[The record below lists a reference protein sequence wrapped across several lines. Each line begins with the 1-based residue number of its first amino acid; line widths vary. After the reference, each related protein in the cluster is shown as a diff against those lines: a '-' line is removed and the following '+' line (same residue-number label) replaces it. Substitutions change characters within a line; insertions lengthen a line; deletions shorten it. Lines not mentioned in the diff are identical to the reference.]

1 MQGYTLLYVSNT
13 QFMDFLHQ
21 EKEGRTSLLS
31 LNDFHWDKQMHSAQ
45 IHTVIALKFVY
56 VLALYGPAGEE
67 LTTEPPRM
75 QPGLGPSV
83 HMELKNLLRHR
94 QGGQA
99 NNTGACEDLLFS
111 LKWGLRHF
119 TIYVHLNSICP

>member
-1 MQGYTLLYVSNT
+1 M
-13 QFMDFLHQ
+13 
-21 EKEGRTSLLS
+21 
-31 LNDFHWDKQMHSAQ
+31 
-45 IHTVIALKFVY
+45 
-56 VLALYGPAGEE
+56 LALYVPAGEE

-83 HMELKNLLRHR
+83 HMEVKNLLRHR

-99 NNTGACEDLLFS
+99 DEPGAASEDLYFS

-119 TIYVHLNSICP
+119 MI

>member
-1 MQGYTLLYVSNT
+1 
-13 QFMDFLHQ
+13 MDFMHLRKFRHLH
-21 EKEGRTSLLS
+21 R
-31 LNDFHWDKQMHSAQ
+31 
-45 IHTVIALKFVY
+45 HTAIALKFVY

-99 NNTGACEDLLFS
+99 NNTRTCEDLFFS

-119 TIYVHLNSICP
+119 YDLGYVNLNSICP

>member
-1 MQGYTLLYVSNT
+1 MGKNERL
-13 QFMDFLHQ
+13 
-21 EKEGRTSLLS
+21 ESLDYFQTNKYNVQNLDLVIS
-31 LNDFHWDKQMHSAQ
+31 LKS
-45 IHTVIALKFVY
+45 VCVGPY
-56 VLALYGPAGEE
+56 GLADGE

-99 NNTGACEDLLFS
+99 SNSGACEDLLS
-111 LKWGLRHF
+111 RLKLGLRH
-119 TIYVHLNSICP
+119 L

>member
-1 MQGYTLLYVSNT
+1 
-13 QFMDFLHQ
+13 MDFMHLRKFRHLH
-21 EKEGRTSLLS
+21 R
-31 LNDFHWDKQMHSAQ
+31 
-45 IHTVIALKFVY
+45 HTAIALKFVY

-99 NNTGACEDLLFS
+99 NNTRTCEDLFFS
-111 LKWGLRHF
+111 LKWG
-119 TIYVHLNSICP
+119 P

>member
-1 MQGYTLLYVSNT
+1 MIFRQTNKCNVQNLDPVI
-13 QFMDFLHQ
+13 
-21 EKEGRTSLLS
+21 SLKS
-31 LNDFHWDKQMHSAQ
+31 
-45 IHTVIALKFVY
+45 VY
-56 VLALYGPAGEE
+56 VLSFTLCLSFADEE

-99 NNTGACEDLLFS
+99 SNSGACEDS
-111 LKWGLRHF
+111 LSRLKLGLRH
-119 TIYVHLNSICP
+119 L

>member
-1 MQGYTLLYVSNT
+1 MTFPESNECIV
-13 QFMDFLHQ
+13 QKSDVLHAV
-21 EKEGRTSLLS
+21 
-31 LNDFHWDKQMHSAQ
+31 N
-45 IHTVIALKFVY
+45 VLKFAY

-94 QGGQA
+94 QRGQA
-99 NNTGACEDLLFS
+99 NNTGACEDLFFS
-111 LKWGLRHF
+111 PKMGCLGVL
-119 TIYVHLNSICP
+119 